1 MKMKAMNF
9 TKLTAVAALGL
20 AMLVGAGAADAQ
32 GLGRLARNQKQAIKQ
47 QQKLEKQQL
56 KLEQERLRLQRQ
68 RLETRQARFRVNRNG
83 RWYNTDQRGAELLRQ
98 AVNEGY
104 RQGYQAGRADRIGR
118 RGLNWGGSSIYR
130 SGTVGYRSFVDRSL
144 YQHYFQ
150 QGFQRGY
157 QDGYNSR
164 FQYGS
169 NTGGSLN
176 ILGSILGAILNIQQY

>member
-1 MKMKAMNF
+1 MKMKAISF
-9 TKLTAVAALGL
+9 KKFAAVAALGL
-20 AMLVGAGAADAQ
+20 AMLVGAGEIDAQ
-32 GLGRLARNQKQAIKQ
+32 GLGRLGRNQKQSIKQ

-68 RLETRQARFRVNRNG
+68 RLEMQQARLRVNRGG
-83 RWYNTDQRGAELLRQ
+83 RWYNTDRRGAELLRQ

-104 RQGYQAGRADRIGR
+104 RQGFAAGRADRNSR

-130 SGTVGYRSFVDRSL
+130 SGTIGWQSHVDRGL

-164 FQYGS
+164 YQYGS
-169 NTGGSLN
+169 NSGGSLN